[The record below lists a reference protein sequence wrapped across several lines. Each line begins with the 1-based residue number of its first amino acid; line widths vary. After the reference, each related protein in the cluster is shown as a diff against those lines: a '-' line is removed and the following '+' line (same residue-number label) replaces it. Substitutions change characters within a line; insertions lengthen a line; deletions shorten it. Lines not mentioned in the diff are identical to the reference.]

1 MVSIFHFEQ
10 FLTLLIVYLPT
21 LSEFYRKGRR
31 CKILIFNF
39 FQPLLG
45 LVSSPHSLFSV
56 HSPQSQFHF
65 HPAVLYYTGVVTKF
79 AFPPFDFLY
88 SKAKLLGHQLFDVL
102 AKCLYRQKLTSTQIS
117 NTQGTLGSYVTRYI
131 LPSSRDLSA
140 IKFVLWCLMKG
151 LLLLKEQH
159 KS

>member
-1 MVSIFHFEQ
+1 MKVGKEKKFISPTSCIGEKFRLQKVGVVEVFFILKSGVHFS
-10 FLTLLIVYLPT
+10 FWAHLNFSYLLRPT

-65 HPAVLYYTGVVTKF
+65 HPAVVCVCVQR
-79 AFPPFDFLY
+79 A
-88 SKAKLLGHQLFDVL
+88 ANVLGHCNGSSECALT
-102 AKCLYRQKLTSTQIS
+102 RQ
-117 NTQGTLGSYVTRYI
+117 
-131 LPSSRDLSA
+131 PSASA
-140 IKFVLWCLMKG
+140 NQTEHVCARAWC
-151 LLLLKEQH
+151 ER
-159 KS
+159 